1 MVRSNQMLFGY
12 LADKNAKYYP
22 DKIFLVDENRRCTF
36 REFNSRTNAMAR
48 GFLNAGI
55 KPGDRVAVL
64 NHNSV
69 ELFEVYFGAMKAAA
83 IPVPINVRLAPPE
96 VAEILQDAAPSLLL
110 AHKNYLPKIPPK
122 GPGQTWSQVYAIGG
136 SETLPDYETLIGNYS
151 TSRVEPVAD
160 DDDPAILIYTSGT
173 TGKPKGVMLTH
184 RNLLADVWSSCVT
197 RRLAPD
203 DVALVTAPLYQ
214 AGAFGS
220 MIANVFR
227 GNTIVIL
234 DGFDPPKVLATI
246 EREKVSTALFVPAMI
261 IKLLEFEDR
270 GRYDLSSMRTVVY
283 GAAPMPVGALK
294 QAMERFRWDFIGA
307 CGATETGPGYIA
319 FLDRE
324 NHYLDGSAQM
334 EKRLQSIGKEGINAE
349 VRIFDDEDRELPPG
363 EVGEIVL
370 RGQNIMKGYWGKPR
384 ETAEA
389 LRSGWYH
396 TGDLG
401 YMDAD
406 GYIYIVDRKKDLII
420 SGGFNVYPKEI
431 ENVLD
436 THPAVLESAV
446 VGIPH
451 PRWGETPLA
460 FVVLKK
466 GAPAPELGAL
476 MGFLRERLADYK
488 LPRGGIQ
495 FTQELPRNAS
505 GKVLKRELRARVSP
519 KS

>member
-1 MVRSNQMLFGY
+1 MGHSNQMLFGY

-22 DKIFLVDENRRCTF
+22 DKVFLIDENRKCTF
-36 REFNSRTNAMAR
+36 GEFNSRTNALAR
-48 GFLNAGI
+48 GFLNAGSN
-55 KPGDRVAVL
+55 PGDRVAVL

-69 ELFEVYFGAMKAAA
+69 ELFEVYFGAMKAGG

-110 AHKNYLPKIPPK
+110 VHKNYLSKIPPK
-122 GPGQTWSQVYAIGG
+122 GPGQTWSKVYAIGG
-136 SETLPDYETLIGNYS
+136 GGNLPEFESLIGNHS
-151 TSRVEPVAD
+151 TGRVETAAH

-184 RNLLADVWSSCVT
+184 RNLLADVWASCVS

-203 DVALVTAPLYQ
+203 DVAMVTAPLYQ

-220 MIANVFR
+220 MISNVFR

-246 EREKVSTALFVPAMI
+246 EREKVTTALFVPAMI
-261 IKLLEFEDR
+261 LKLLEFPDR
-270 GRYDLSSMRTVVY
+270 GRYDLSSMRTVIY
-283 GAAPMPVGALK
+283 GAAPMPVGALR
-294 QAMERFRWDFIGA
+294 QAMERFRWDFMGA

-324 NHYLDGSAQM
+324 NHHLDGSPQM

-349 VRIFDDEDRELPPG
+349 VRIFDDQDRELPSG

-370 RGQNIMKGYWGKPR
+370 RGPNIMKGYWRKPQ

-389 LRSGWYH
+389 LRGGWYH

-401 YMDAD
+401 YIDAD

-436 THPAVLESAV
+436 AHPAVLESAA

-460 FVVLKK
+460 FVVVKK
-466 GAPAPELGAL
+466 GASAPGLEEL

-488 LPRGGIQ
+488 LPKGEIRFIP
-495 FTQELPRNAS
+495 ELPRNAS
-505 GKVLKRELRARVSP
+505 GKVLKRELRAQSTP
-519 KS
+519 KP